1 MKTQKWMVILVLL
14 LGVASPAFLFGM
26 NKLDLKGAWQN
37 SATEKG
43 EAVTRV
49 LLFSGDYFS
58 WTEYKTASGEFLS
71 TKGGSWQ
78 MQDEK
83 VTLNFEFNTAD
94 TAMVGKSE
102 DWMAKMEMEKLM
114 LSQSTG
120 AKLAWDNIDKG
131 ANTDLTGAWLMGGRV
146 SEDGKESRRDITVPR
161 KTMKILTGTR
171 FQWIA
176 YNIAT
181 KQFSGTG
188 GGTYTAKDGVYTENL
203 VFFSRDNKRVGMS
216 LTFNF
221 DKKEGEWHH
230 KGKSSAGDPMHEI
243 WVPRTD

>member
-1 MKTQKWMVILVLL
+1 MKTQRLIFLMVLL
-14 LGVASPAFLFGM
+14 LSVASSAYLFGT

-37 SATEKG
+37 AATDKG

-49 LLFSGDYFS
+49 LLFSGEFFS
-58 WTEYKTASGEFLS
+58 WTEYKTASGEFLF

-102 DWMAKMEMEKLM
+102 TWMAKMEKEQLV
-114 LSQSTG
+114 LSQNGSS
-120 AKLAWDNIDKG
+120 KLSWENIDKSE
-131 ANTDLTGAWLMGGRV
+131 NTDLTGSWLMAGRV
-146 SEDGKESRRDITVPR
+146 GQDGKESRRDTNVSR

-176 YNIAT
+176 YNTAT

-188 GGTYTAKDGVYTENL
+188 GGTYTAKDGVYTENIL
-203 VFFSRDNKRVGMS
+203 FFSRDNKRVGMS

-230 KGKSSAGDPMHEI
+230 IGKSSAGEPMHEI
-243 WVPRTD
+243 WTQRKN